1 MPVGANVKSP
11 MSVWVVIA
19 VASGLTCT
27 VTPDAAAQ
35 DPSALWRIV
44 HEQCVPRAREFGVPL
59 PCADVQREYAILKDL
74 RGKSQF
80 LLIATARISGVDDP
94 AILLPAVPNYWQSAW
109 EATRFVEALLDRHLP
124 RDALSLAINS
134 ARSRSQDQL
143 HIHID
148 CVSEDVRKLL
158 RDRGR
163 DVGRTWA
170 PFPAPLSGHA
180 YRAMRI
186 DTLIQPGATPFE
198 VLARLPDARADMA
211 AESLVVV
218 GATFED
224 GSSGFYLL
232 ETRVAGGEE
241 LQDHDCAVAS
251 GS

>member
-1 MPVGANVKSP
+1 

>member
-1 MPVGANVKSP
+1 
-11 MSVWVVIA
+11 
-19 VASGLTCT
+19 
-27 VTPDAAAQ
+27 
-35 DPSALWRIV
+35 
-44 HEQCVPRAREFGVPL
+44 VPRAREFGVPL